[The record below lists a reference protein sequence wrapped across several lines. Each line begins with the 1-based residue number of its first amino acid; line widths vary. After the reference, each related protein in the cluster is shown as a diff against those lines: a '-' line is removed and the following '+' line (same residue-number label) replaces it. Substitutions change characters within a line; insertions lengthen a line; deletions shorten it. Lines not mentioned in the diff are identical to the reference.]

1 MSRLSYVYFACSIT
15 AVYLILCNIF
25 FSPNVKR
32 PIAHS
37 AVVGK
42 DKDIAETSAKWVKII
57 YERV

>member
-1 MSRLSYVYFACSIT
+1 MSTLNVVLLQYTSYIMQH
-15 AVYLILCNIF
+15 I

-57 YERV
+57 YERVC